1 MTGTVSD
8 IDACTKRLEVAVP
21 RAEVTEEIDRA
32 YRRLSG
38 RVKIKGFRKGKIPR
52 RVLERY
58 YGEEVQAEVLN
69 HLISA
74 SYRSLLEDR
83 GMRPVGEPNVTDIQM
98 EDDAPELTYKAT
110 VEVIPPFELGEYK
123 GLQVKA
129 HRHTVTEEMVE
140 AQIEALRQRA
150 ATFEDVDREVQ
161 AGDYVLFDIEGFE
174 DGEAVPGTRG
184 ENQALMIGGDEGE
197 KELSDGLLGMK
208 SGEEKEV
215 DIDVPEN
222 ASPNIAGKSLQF
234 RLHLKEVKEAY
245 PPELDEEFVKSLGRG
260 YTSTEDLRA
269 DVAKEMESMEDSNA
283 RGHGI
288 SELLAALLE
297 AHPFEV
303 PPTLVKGEADE
314 QIREYE
320 RRLRQENPDVQLS
333 EAKIEEL
340 REEVKPRAEER
351 VRQLIIVERI
361 REAEEIEASAEEIEG
376 QIRIS
381 AARYGMTPEKLRER
395 MMTTGAMASLVS
407 NINYNKTVSW
417 LYDQADVEFDVHD
430 AAEHEAHSHG
440 SEEDAGEE
448 RSPDGDS
455 KEDG

>member
-21 RAEVTEEIDRA
+21 RDEVTEEIDRA

-52 RVLERY
+52 SVLERY

-69 HLISA
+69 HLIST
-74 SYRSLLEDR
+74 SYRSLLENK

-98 EDDAPELTYKAT
+98 EDDAPELTFKAT

-129 HRHTVTEEMVE
+129 HRHTVTDEMVE
-140 AQIEALRQRA
+140 AQIEALRQQA
-150 ATFEDVDREVQ
+150 AAFEDVERKAR

-197 KELSDGLLGMK
+197 KELSDALLGMK
-208 SGEEKEV
+208 SGEAKEV
-215 DIDVPEN
+215 DIAVPEN

-234 RLHLKEVKEAY
+234 QLQLKEVKEAH

-269 DVAKEMESMEDSNA
+269 DVAKEMESTEDANA

-288 SELLAALLE
+288 SEFLAALLE

-320 RRLRQENPDVQLS
+320 RRLRQENPDMQLS

-340 REEVKPRAEER
+340 REELKPQAEER

-361 REAEEIEASAEEIEG
+361 REAEEIEASAEEVQA
-376 QIRIS
+376 QINMS
-381 AARYGMTPEKLRER
+381 AARYGMTPDKLRER
-395 MMTTGAMASLVS
+395 MMTTGAMSSLVS

-430 AAEHEAHSHG
+430 AAEHEAHSHDH
-440 SEEDAGEE
+440 EEGGE

>member
-21 RAEVTEEIDRA
+21 RAEVADEIERA

-38 RVKIKGFRKGKIPR
+38 RVKMKGFRKGKIPR

-69 HLISA
+69 HVIST

-83 GMRPVGEPNVTDIQM
+83 GMRPVGEPNVTDINM

-123 GLQVKA
+123 GLKLKVQ
-129 HRHTVTEEMVE
+129 RQTVTDEMVDQ
-140 AQIEALRQRA
+140 QIEALRQRA
-150 ATFEDVDREVQ
+150 ATFEDVDREAR
-161 AGDYVLFDIEGFE
+161 AGDYALFDIEAFD
-174 DGEAVPGTRG
+174 DGVAVPGTRG
-184 ENQALMIGGDEGE
+184 ENQALMVGGDESE
-197 KELSDGLLGMK
+197 KELSDALLGMRK
-208 SGEEKEV
+208 GEETDV
-215 DIDVPEN
+215 DIDVPEG

-234 RLHLKEVKEAY
+234 HLHLKEVKEAH

-260 YTSTEDLRA
+260 YTSAEDLRA
-269 DVAKEMESMEDSNA
+269 DVVKEMESMEDANA

-288 SELLAALLE
+288 SELLSALLE

-333 EAKIEEL
+333 EARIEEL
-340 REEVKPRAEER
+340 REEVRPRAEER

-361 REAEEIEASAEEIEG
+361 REAEEIEASAEDVEA

-417 LYDQADVEFDVHD
+417 LYDRADVEFDVHD
-430 AAEHEAHSHG
+430 AAGHDAHSHD
-440 SEEDAGEE
+440 SDEDEGEE
-448 RSPDGDS
+448 RSSGGDS

>member
-69 HLISA
+69 HLIST
-74 SYRSLLEDR
+74 SYRSLLEDM

-129 HRHTVTEEMVE
+129 HRHTVTDEMVE
-140 AQIEALRQRA
+140 TQIEALRQRA
-150 ATFEDVDREVQ
+150 ATFEEVEREAR

-174 DGEAVPGTRG
+174 NGEAVPGTRG

-197 KELSDGLLGMK
+197 KELSDALLGMRR
-208 SGEEKEV
+208 GEENDV
-215 DIDVPEN
+215 DTDVLEN

-234 RLHLKEVKEAY
+234 RLHLKEVKEAH

-269 DVAKEMESMEDSNA
+269 DVAKEMESMEDANA

-297 AHPFEV
+297 THPFEV
-303 PPTLVKGEADE
+303 PPSLVKGEADE

-340 REEVKPRAEER
+340 REELKPRAEER

-361 REAEEIEASAEEIEG
+361 REAEEIEASAEEVQA
-376 QIRIS
+376 QINMS
-381 AARYGMTPEKLRER
+381 AARYGMTPDKLRER

-430 AAEHEAHSHG
+430 AAEHEAHSHDH
-440 SEEDAGEE
+440 EEGGEH
-448 RSPDGDS
+448 SSDGDS

>member
-21 RAEVTEEIDRA
+21 RAEVADEMERA

-38 RVKIKGFRKGKIPR
+38 RVKMKGFRKGKIPR

-69 HLISA
+69 HVIST

-83 GMRPVGEPNVTDIQM
+83 GMRPVGEPNVTDINM
-98 EDDAPELTYKAT
+98 DDDAPELTYKAT

-123 GLQVKA
+123 GLKVKV
-129 HRHTVTEEMVE
+129 HRRTVTDEMIHQ
-140 AQIEALRQRA
+140 QIEALRQRA
-150 ATFEDVDREVQ
+150 AAFEDVDRESR

-174 DGEAVPGTRG
+174 GETAVPGTRG
-184 ENQALMIGGDEGE
+184 ENQALMIGGDESE
-197 KELSDGLLGMK
+197 KELSDALTGLRT
-208 SGEEKEV
+208 GEEADV
-215 DIDVPEN
+215 DIDVPEG
-222 ASPNIAGKSLQF
+222 ASPNIAGKSLRF
-234 RLHLKEVKEAY
+234 HLHLKEIKEPH

-260 YTSTEDLRA
+260 YTSTEDLRE
-269 DVAKEMESMEDSNA
+269 DVAKEMESMEDANA
-283 RGHGI
+283 RGNGI

-297 AHPFEV
+297 AHPFDV

-333 EAKIEEL
+333 EARIGEL
-340 REEVKPRAEER
+340 REEVKPQAEEQ
-351 VRQLIIVERI
+351 VRRLILVERI
-361 REAEEIEASAEEIEG
+361 REAEEIEASAEEVEA
-376 QIRIS
+376 QLRIS

-417 LYDQADVEFDVHD
+417 LYDQADVEFDVQD
-430 AAEHEAHSHG
+430 AADHEAHSHD
-440 SEEDAGEE
+440 SEEGAGEE
-448 RSPDGDS
+448 QAPDGDS

>member
-21 RAEVTEEIDRA
+21 RAEVADEIERA

-38 RVKIKGFRKGKIPR
+38 RVKMKGFRKGKIPR

-69 HLISA
+69 HVIST

-83 GMRPVGEPNVTDIQM
+83 GMRPVGEPNVTDINI

-123 GLQVKA
+123 GLHVKV
-129 HRHTVTEEMVE
+129 RRDRVTDEMVDQ
-140 AQIEALRQRA
+140 QIEALRQRA
-150 ATFEDVDREVQ
+150 ATFEDVDRE
-161 AGDYVLFDIEGFE
+161 ARTGDYVLFDIEGFE
-174 DGEAVPGTRG
+174 DGNAVPGTRG

-197 KELSDGLLGMK
+197 TELSDALTGMR
-208 SGEEKEV
+208 SGEETDV
-215 DIDVPEN
+215 DIDVPEG
-222 ASPNIAGKSLQF
+222 ASPNIAGKSLRF
-234 RLHLKEVKEAY
+234 HLHLKEVKEAH

-283 RGHGI
+283 RGNGI
-288 SELLAALLE
+288 SELLKSLLE

-303 PPTLVKGEADE
+303 PPTLVRGEADQ

-340 REEVKPRAEER
+340 REEVRPQAEEQ
-351 VRQLIIVERI
+351 VRRLILVERI
-361 REAEEIEASAEEIEG
+361 REAEEIEASDEEVEA
-376 QIRIS
+376 QINIS

-430 AAEHEAHSHG
+430 AAGDEAHSRG
-440 SEEDAGEE
+440 PGEGAGEE

>member
-21 RAEVTEEIDRA
+21 RAEVAEEIERA

-38 RVKIKGFRKGKIPR
+38 RVKMKGFRKGKIPR

-69 HLISA
+69 HVIST

-83 GMRPVGEPNVTDIQM
+83 GMRPVGEPNVTDINM

-110 VEVIPPFELGEYK
+110 VEVIPPFELDEYK
-123 GLQVKA
+123 GLKIKV
-129 HRHTVTEEMVE
+129 HRHTVTDEMVDQ
-140 AQIEALRQRA
+140 QIEALRQRA
-150 ATFEDVDREVQ
+150 ATFEDVDREAR
-161 AGDYVLFDIEGFE
+161 AGDYALFDIEAF
-174 DGEAVPGTRG
+174 DGEAAVPGTRG
-184 ENQALMIGGDEGE
+184 ENQALMVGGDESE
-197 KELSDGLLGMK
+197 KELSDALLGMK
-208 SGEEKEV
+208 KGEEKDV
-215 DIDVPEN
+215 DIDVPEG
-222 ASPNIAGKSLQF
+222 ASPNIAGRSLRF
-234 RLHLKEVKEAY
+234 HLHLKEVKEAH

-260 YTSTEDLRA
+260 YTGADDLRA
-269 DVAKEMESMEDSNA
+269 DVVKEMESMEDANA
-283 RGHGI
+283 RGHGV
-288 SELLAALLE
+288 SELLSALLE

-314 QIREYE
+314 RIREYE

-340 REEVKPRAEER
+340 REEVRPQAEEQ
-351 VRQLIIVERI
+351 VRRLIIVERI
-361 REAEEIEASAEEIEG
+361 REAEEIEASAEEVEE
-376 QIRIS
+376 QLRIS

-407 NINYNKTVSW
+407 NINYNKTVAW
-417 LYDQADVEFDVHD
+417 LYQQADVEFDVHD
-430 AAEHEAHSHG
+430 AAEHEAHSRDSDEG
-440 SEEDAGEE
+440 TGEE

>member
-21 RAEVTEEIDRA
+21 RAEVADEIERA

-38 RVKIKGFRKGKIPR
+38 RVKMKGFRKGKIPR

-69 HLISA
+69 HVIST
-74 SYRSLLEDR
+74 SYRSLLEDK
-83 GMRPVGEPNVTDIQM
+83 GMRPVGEPNVTDINM
-98 EDDAPELTYKAT
+98 DDDAPELTYKAT

-123 GLQVKA
+123 GLKLKVLRQ
-129 HRHTVTEEMVE
+129 TVTDEMVDR
-140 AQIEALRQRA
+140 QIEALRQRA
-150 ATFEDVDREVQ
+150 ATFEDVDREAR

-174 DGEAVPGTRG
+174 DGNAVPGTRG

-197 KELSDGLLGMK
+197 TELSDALTGMR
-208 SGEEKEV
+208 SGEETDV
-215 DIDVPEN
+215 DIDVPEG
-222 ASPNIAGKSLQF
+222 ASPNIAGKSLRF
-234 RLHLKEVKEAY
+234 HLHLKEVKEAH
-245 PPELDEEFVKSLGRG
+245 PPDLDEEFVKSLGRG

-283 RGHGI
+283 RGNGI
-288 SELLAALLE
+288 SELLKSLLE
-297 AHPFEV
+297 AHPFDV
-303 PPTLVKGEADE
+303 PPTLVRGEADE

-333 EAKIEEL
+333 GAKIEEL
-340 REEVKPRAEER
+340 REEVRPRAEER

-361 REAEEIEASAEEIEG
+361 REAEEIEASAEEVEA
-376 QIRIS
+376 QINIS

-430 AAEHEAHSHG
+430 AAGHEARSRDPG
-440 SEEDAGEE
+440 EGAGEE
-448 RSPDGDS
+448 RSSGGDS

>member
-21 RAEVTEEIDRA
+21 RAEVAEEIERA

-38 RVKIKGFRKGKIPR
+38 RVKMKGFRKGKIPR

-69 HLISA
+69 HVIST

-83 GMRPVGEPNVTDIQM
+83 GMRPVGEPNVTDINM

-123 GLQVKA
+123 GLKIKA
-129 HRHTVTEEMVE
+129 HRQTVTDEMVDQ
-140 AQIEALRQRA
+140 QIEVLRQRV
-150 ATFEDVDREVQ
+150 ATFEDVDREAR
-161 AGDYVLFDIEGFE
+161 AGDYVLFDIEAF
-174 DGEAVPGTRG
+174 DGEAAVPGSRG
-184 ENQALMIGGDEGE
+184 ENQALMIGGDESE
-197 KELSDGLLGMK
+197 TELSDALTGMR
-208 SGEEKEV
+208 SGEETDV
-215 DIDVPEN
+215 DIDVPEG
-222 ASPNIAGKSLQF
+222 ASPNIAGKSLRF
-234 RLHLKEVKEAY
+234 HLHLKEVKEAH

-269 DVAKEMESMEDSNA
+269 DVVKEMESMEDSNA

-288 SELLAALLE
+288 SELLKSLLE

-333 EAKIEEL
+333 EGKIEEL
-340 REEVKPRAEER
+340 REEVRPRAEER

-361 REAEEIEASAEEIEG
+361 REAEEIEASAEEVEA
-376 QIRIS
+376 QINIS

-430 AAEHEAHSHG
+430 AAEHDAHSRD
-440 SEEDAGEE
+440 SDEDEGEE
-448 RSPDGDS
+448 RSSGGDS

>member
-21 RAEVTEEIDRA
+21 RAEVADEIERA

-38 RVKIKGFRKGKIPR
+38 RVKMKGFRKGKIPR

-69 HLISA
+69 HVIST

-83 GMRPVGEPNVTDIQM
+83 GMRPVGEPNVTDINM

-123 GLQVKA
+123 GLKLKVRRQ
-129 HRHTVTEEMVE
+129 TVTDEMVDQ
-140 AQIEALRQRA
+140 QIEALRQRA
-150 ATFEDVDREVQ
+150 ATFEDVDREAR
-161 AGDYVLFDIEGFE
+161 AGDYALFDIEAF
-174 DGEAVPGTRG
+174 DGEAAVPGTRG

-197 KELSDGLLGMK
+197 TELSDALLGMR
-208 SGEEKEV
+208 SGEETDV
-215 DIDVPEN
+215 DIDVPEG
-222 ASPNIAGKSLQF
+222 ASPNIAGKNLRF
-234 RLHLKEVKEAY
+234 HLHLKEVKEAH

-260 YTSTEDLRA
+260 YTGTEDLRA
-269 DVAKEMESMEDSNA
+269 DVEKEMESMEDANA

-288 SELLAALLE
+288 SELLSALLE

-340 REEVKPRAEER
+340 REEVRPRAEER

-361 REAEEIEASAEEIEG
+361 RETEEIEASAEEVES

-430 AAEHEAHSHG
+430 AAGHEAQSRDSG
-440 SEEDAGEE
+440 EDAGEE
-448 RSPDGDS
+448 RSSGGDS

>member
-21 RAEVTEEIDRA
+21 RAEVADEIERA

-38 RVKIKGFRKGKIPR
+38 RVKMKGFRKGKIPR

-69 HLISA
+69 HVIST

-83 GMRPVGEPNVTDIQM
+83 GMRPVGEPNVTDINM

-123 GLQVKA
+123 GLKLKVQ
-129 HRHTVTEEMVE
+129 RQTVTDEMVDQ
-140 AQIEALRQRA
+140 QIEALRQRA
-150 ATFEDVDREVQ
+150 ATFEDVDREAR
-161 AGDYVLFDIEGFE
+161 AGDYALFDIEAFD
-174 DGEAVPGTRG
+174 DGVAVPGTRG
-184 ENQALMIGGDEGE
+184 ENQALMVGGDESE
-197 KELSDGLLGMK
+197 KELSDALLGMRK
-208 SGEEKEV
+208 GEEKDV
-215 DIDVPEN
+215 DIDVPEG
-222 ASPNIAGKSLQF
+222 ASPNIAGKSLRF
-234 RLHLKEVKEAY
+234 HLHLKEVKEAH

-269 DVAKEMESMEDSNA
+269 DVEKEMESMEDANA
-283 RGHGI
+283 RGHAI
-288 SELLAALLE
+288 SELLSTLLE

-320 RRLRQENPDVQLS
+320 RRMRQENPDVQLS
-333 EAKIEEL
+333 EGRIEEL
-340 REEVKPRAEER
+340 REEARPRAEER

-361 REAEEIEASAEEIEG
+361 RETEEIEASAEEVEA
-376 QIRIS
+376 QLRIS

-430 AAEHEAHSHG
+430 AAGHEARSRD
-440 SEEDAGEE
+440 SDEDEGEE
-448 RSPDGDS
+448 RSSGGDS

>member
-69 HLISA
+69 HLIST
-74 SYRSLLEDR
+74 SYRSLLEDM

-129 HRHTVTEEMVE
+129 HRHTVTDEMGE
-140 AQIEALRQRA
+140 TQIEALRQRA
-150 ATFEDVDREVQ
+150 ATFEEVEREAR

-174 DGEAVPGTRG
+174 NGEAVPGTRG

-197 KELSDGLLGMK
+197 KELSDALLGMK

-234 RLHLKEVKEAY
+234 RFHLKEVKEAH

-269 DVAKEMESMEDSNA
+269 DVAKEMESMEDANA

-303 PPTLVKGEADE
+303 PPSLVKGEADE

-340 REEVKPRAEER
+340 REELKPRAEER

-361 REAEEIEASAEEIEG
+361 REAEEIEASAEEVQA
-376 QIRIS
+376 QINMS
-381 AARYGMTPEKLRER
+381 AARYGMTPDKLRER
-395 MMTTGAMASLVS
+395 MMTTGAMTSLVS

-430 AAEHEAHSHG
+430 AAEHEAHSHDH
-440 SEEDAGEE
+440 EEGGEH
-448 RSPDGDS
+448 SSDGDS

>member
-21 RAEVTEEIDRA
+21 RTEVTDEMDRA

-38 RVKIKGFRKGKIPR
+38 RVKMKGFRKGKIPR

-69 HLISA
+69 RVIST

-83 GMRPVGEPNVTDIQM
+83 GMRPVGEPNVTDINM
-98 EDDAPELTYKAT
+98 DDDAPELTYRAT
-110 VEVIPPFELGEYK
+110 VEVIPPFKLGEYK
-123 GLQVKA
+123 GLKVKV
-129 HRHTVTEEMVE
+129 HRHNVTEEMVDQ
-140 AQIEALRQRA
+140 QIEALRQRA
-150 ATFEDVDREVQ
+150 AAFEDVERE
-161 AGDYVLFDIEGFE
+161 ARTGDYVLFDIEGFE
-174 DGEAVPGTRG
+174 DDTAVPGTRG
-184 ENQALMIGGDEGE
+184 ENQALMIGGDESE
-197 KELSDGLLGMK
+197 KELSDALVGMK
-208 SGEEKEV
+208 RGEEKDV
-215 DIDVPEN
+215 DIDVPEG
-222 ASPNIAGKSLQF
+222 ASPNIAGKSLRF
-234 RLHLKEVKEAY
+234 HLHLKEVKEPH
-245 PPELDEEFVKSLGRG
+245 PPQLNEEFVKSLGRG

-269 DVAKEMESMEDSNA
+269 DIAKEMESMEDANV
-283 RGHGI
+283 RNQGI
-288 SELLAALLE
+288 SELLKSLLE

-314 QIREYE
+314 QIRGYE

-333 EAKIEEL
+333 EARIEEL
-340 REEVKPRAEER
+340 REEVRPRAEEQ
-351 VRQLIIVERI
+351 VRRLILVERI
-361 REAEEIEASAEEIEG
+361 RETAEIEASGEEIEA

-395 MMTTGAMASLVS
+395 LMTTGAMASLVS

-417 LYDQADVEFDVHD
+417 LYDQADVELDVHD
-430 AAEHEAHSHG
+430 AADHDAHSHDSG
-440 SEEDAGEE
+440 EGAGAE
-448 RSPDGDS
+448 RAVDGDS

>member
-21 RAEVTEEIDRA
+21 RAEVSEEIERA
-32 YRRLSG
+32 YKRLSG
-38 RVKIKGFRKGKIPR
+38 RVKMKGFRKGKIPR

-69 HLISA
+69 HVIST
-74 SYRSLLEDR
+74 SYRSLLEDK
-83 GMRPVGEPNVTDIQM
+83 GMRPVGEPNVTDINM

-123 GLQVKA
+123 GLHVKV
-129 HRHTVTEEMVE
+129 RRGTVTDEMVDQ
-140 AQIEALRQRA
+140 QIEALRQRA
-150 ATFEDVDREVQ
+150 ATFEDVDREAR

-174 DGEAVPGTRG
+174 DGNAVPGTRG

-197 KELSDGLLGMK
+197 TELSDALLGMR
-208 SGEEKEV
+208 SGEETDV
-215 DIDVPEN
+215 DIDVPEG
-222 ASPNIAGKSLQF
+222 ASPNIAGKSLRF
-234 RLHLKEVKEAY
+234 HLHLKEVKEAH

-269 DVAKEMESMEDSNA
+269 DVTKEMESMEDSNA
-283 RGHGI
+283 FGQAV
-288 SELLAALLE
+288 SELLKSLLE

-303 PPTLVKGEADE
+303 PPTLVRGEADE
-314 QIREYE
+314 RIREYE

-340 REEVKPRAEER
+340 REEVRPQAEEQ
-351 VRQLIIVERI
+351 VRRLILVERI
-361 REAEEIEASAEEIEG
+361 REVEEIEASDEEVEE
-376 QIRIS
+376 QLRIS

-407 NINYNKTVSW
+407 NINYNKTVGW

-430 AAEHEAHSHG
+430 AAENEAHSRDSDEG
-440 SEEDAGEE
+440 AGEE
-448 RSPDGDS
+448 GSSGGDS